1 MQQHKLI
8 SSKSAVERYLISTG
22 SQTELN
28 EDELKLSISE
38 CVDLIGVTNT
48 FITKVIGHK
57 QDSRYDFT
65 EWQVPLPCDFY
76 KLKPGGIAVNGQP
89 VRWSQDSFHYLMDGE
104 CCDLPAINNTILD
117 EFTDNFGVVFSPQEG
132 RADANF
138 GDITFGIQDSKITFN
153 IKQGKV
159 CLAYYAYP
167 FDNEGWLMIPD
178 TTKFKRAVS
187 DYIRYKIDY
196 ILWRQEILKSEIF
209 MYSEREKNWS
219 IAAAKNEQNLPDD
232 YQLSSIQR
240 SIVRL
245 LPIQESIN
253 QFYGNLG
260 RQETRYDKK

>member
-1 MQQHKLI
+1 MQQNKLI
-8 SSKSAVERYLISTG
+8 SSKSVIERYMISTG

-38 CVDLIGVTNT
+38 CVDLIGSNNI

-65 EWQVPLPCDFY
+65 NWQVPLPCDFY
-76 KLKPGGIAVNGQP
+76 KLKPGGISINGQP
-89 VRWSQDSFHYLMDGE
+89 ARWSQNSFHYLMDGE
-104 CCDLPAINNTILD
+104 CCDLPTINNTTLD
-117 EFTDNFGVVFSPQEG
+117 EFTDNFGTVFSPQEG
-132 RADANF
+132 VTNTNF
-138 GDITFGIQDSKITFN
+138 GDITFNIEDSTITFN
-153 IKQGKV
+153 VKEGKV

-178 TTKFKRAVS
+178 TTKYKRAVS

-196 ILWRQEILKSEIF
+196 ILWRQEILKDSIF
-209 MYSEREKNWS
+209 MYSEKEKS
-219 IAAAKNEQNLPDD
+219 FSLASAKTEQLMPDD
-232 YQLSSIQR
+232 YQMSSIQR

-253 QFYGNLG
+253 QFYNNLG